1 MNQNQALNRLRKE
14 LAQIKKNPIEHIECC
29 PLENNLFEWHYVIHS
44 LPYEPYKGGFYY
56 GKIVFPVDYP
66 YKPPSIEL
74 ITPNGRFKTNTRIC
88 MSNTNF
94 HKESWNPLW
103 NVSSILQGFLSFML
117 EEDATTYGSMTSTHE
132 EKKRQAKSSAE
143 FNSKIPLYCKLFPE
157 LVELAKRNAREA
169 HQASGSSNQGIAS
182 PIEEA
187 STSGNNFYSWILAII
202 VVLIVIYIAK

>member
-1 MNQNQALNRLRKE
+1 
-14 LAQIKKNPIEHIECC
+14 
-29 PLENNLFEWHYVIHS
+29 
-44 LPYEPYKGGFYY
+44 
-56 GKIVFPVDYP
+56 
-66 YKPPSIEL
+66 
-74 ITPNGRFKTNTRIC
+74 